1 MLYMNQCLL
10 YGPARHESFV
20 PQWLEHPTGVR
31 KIVHVQ
37 VQFLSGNQIF
47 SLSRAG
53 DMLITSFLM
62 DQQNVCPFKAEEEA
76 YCVVPEKYPSPLLLL
91 QTPHPPEISIPGGCL
106 SYPPPTP
113 GISVIFQLGWVTS
126 GKDVCGKKK
135 FLHYIFMRKIMF
147 SAINEKHI
155 FSFML
160 IPTFLRTFYLPCAV
174 NVRICARGAY
184 PISSNNSRGR
194 LFFFSHQKGVIISNI
209 AQWKSCP
216 IDCFPMTSR
225 QPYLCTKQ

>member
-1 MLYMNQCLL
+1 MTISTLL
-10 YGPARHESFV
+10 ILAVHMTYVIHEPV
-20 PQWLEHPTGVR
+20 PFIWPSSPRVLRTSVVR
-31 KIVHVQ
+31 A
-37 VQFLSGNQIF
+37 SD
-47 SLSRAG
+47 R
-53 DMLITSFLM
+53 
-62 DQQNVCPFKAEEEA
+62 C
-76 YCVVPEKYPSPLLLL
+76 
-91 QTPHPPEISIPGGCL
+91 TPHPPEISIPGGCL

-126 GKDVCGKKK
+126 GKDVCVKKK